1 MKRRVF
7 SIFIISLI
15 LQSCFVL
22 DKSITWE
29 DESKLNKTYGC
40 DSTDIEIKMTI
51 VRSPKFIPLP
61 FIFLSIHKKRPIYN
75 PQIYTYFN
83 KKDSLIS
90 LTDFRFEL
98 LKNDSVFFSQ
108 NYSDTIKLSELNG
121 NGDFIGVFG
130 KKVLIPKL
138 NKVEDSILI
147 NYSFKTIDYR
157 ENVKE
162 YQFKNVNYIRSKSK
176 SFFFFTSMM

>member
-22 DKSITWE
+22 EKSITWE
-29 DESKLNKTYGC
+29 DESKLKKTYGC
-40 DSTDIEIKMTI
+40 DSTDIELKMEI
-51 VRSPKFIPLP
+51 VRSPKFIPTP
-61 FIFLSIHKKRPIYN
+61 FILLSIYKKRPIYN

-98 LKNDSVFFSQ
+98 LKNDNVFFSK
-108 NYSDTIKLSELNG
+108 NYPDTIKLSELEGNG
-121 NGDFIGVFG
+121 NFIGAFG

-138 NKVEDSILI
+138 NKVKDTISI
-147 NYSFKTIDYR
+147 NYSFKTIDYK

-162 YQFKNVNYIRSKSK
+162 YEFKNVKYIRSKSRE
-176 SFFFFTSMM
+176 FFFFFYEM